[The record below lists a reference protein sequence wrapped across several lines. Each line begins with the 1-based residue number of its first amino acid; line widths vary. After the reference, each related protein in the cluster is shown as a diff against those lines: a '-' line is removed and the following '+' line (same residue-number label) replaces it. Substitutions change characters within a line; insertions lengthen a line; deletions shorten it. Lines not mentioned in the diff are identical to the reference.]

1 MSVRNIL
8 DASGKIA
15 QQFLPPTTIPFN
27 VVRNPLVSDLLCD
40 NFAVSG
46 AGTVNTTRLET
57 DSIAVG
63 AGSLQTAVE
72 VLSNLEVDTGK
83 TIEYLSDIKLKGGIA
98 NNVIIDS
105 IPQAPTSIPSVVSY
119 DTTTHKLYYQTISSS
134 GVSGVSGTAPI
145 AVDNTIPSLPVVSLD
160 NSTATAGVYAYPS
173 SITVDAKGLIQ
184 GIQGGSPPSGGGG
197 YIIDSTIYYL
207 NNPFISFAIN
217 PMVNLT
223 IYKVYPSQGISNPLR
238 LTEPISANR
247 QYIIKNVAEINS
259 GLTLRIVS
267 AQSTFIIDLV
277 PQDKILLINN
287 GNVASSLNGWSAI

>member
-15 QQFLPPTTIPFN
+15 PQFLPPSAVPFD
-27 VVRNPLVSDLLCD
+27 VVRNPLTADLLCD
-40 NFAVSG
+40 NFALTS

-63 AGSLQTAVE
+63 AGSLQTAVA

-83 TIEYLSDIKLKGGIA
+83 TIEYLSDIKLKGGVA
-98 NNVIIDS
+98 NEVIIDS
-105 IPQAPTSIPSVVSY
+105 IPQALSSIPSVVSY
-119 DTTTHKLYYQTISSS
+119 DTVTHKLYYQTISSS
-134 GVSGVSGTAPI
+134 GVSSVSGTAPI
-145 AVDNTIPSLPVVSLD
+145 AVDNTTPSLPVVSLD
-160 NSTATAGVYAYPS
+160 DSAVTAGVYTYPS
-173 SITVDAKGLIQ
+173 SITVDAKGLVQ
-184 GIQGGSPPSGGGG
+184 DIQGGSAPSGGGG

-207 NNPFISFAIN
+207 NNPFISFAIS

-223 IYKVYPSQGISNPLR
+223 IYKVYPSQSISNPLR
-238 LTEPISANR
+238 LTELIPPNQ
-247 QYIIKNVAEINS
+247 QYIIKNVAAVGS